1 MISTFLYI
9 NFRRWIPGCG
19 PRLIVNAK
27 PNKKSEILYPSN
39 DSNSLPPFI
48 APCTS
53 LTVNDF
59 VDNINIF
66 TQFGNLTPTQI
77 LTTFNEFINWP
88 EYESCA
94 FVDVLEKAL
103 IKMHTRPEDAD
114 DVLSDDD
121 NEDDPKAFKE
131 GS

>member
-1 MISTFLYI
+1 MY
-9 NFRRWIPGCG
+9 NFIFDICRRWIPGCG

-27 PNKKSEILYPSN
+27 PTKKPEIIYPGS
-39 DSNSLPPFI
+39 DANSLPPFV
-48 APCTS
+48 ATSTS

-121 NEDDPKAFKE
+121 NEDDPKNFKE
-131 GS
+131 ES

>member
-1 MISTFLYI
+1 MK
-9 NFRRWIPGCG
+9 
-19 PRLIVNAK
+19 K
-27 PNKKSEILYPSN
+27 PEILFPQNTDTLPS
-39 DSNSLPPFI
+39 FV
-48 APCTS
+48 APSTS

-59 VDNINIF
+59 VENINIF

-88 EYESCA
+88 EYENCA
-94 FVDVLEKAL
+94 YVDVLEKAL

-121 NEDDPKAFKE
+121 PDDDPKSFKE
-131 GS
+131 SS

>member
-1 MISTFLYI
+1 M
-9 NFRRWIPGCG
+9 
-19 PRLIVNAK
+19 IVNSK
-27 PNKKSEILYPSN
+27 PTRKPEILYPLS
-39 DSNSLPPFI
+39 DCLPEYL
-48 APCTS
+48 APSTS

-103 IKMHTRPEDAD
+103 IKMHTRPEEAD
-114 DVLSDDD
+114 DVLSDD
-121 NEDDPKAFKE
+121 EDDPKSFKE
-131 GS
+131 ES